1 MTKLK
6 KPVRRIS
13 DEWVREQGKLR
24 PIVVSVYPGDVIG
37 FRLMGT
43 RREERT
49 TIRAC
54 RDLAIKLRV
63 RSEKREKKAAKE
75 ARRGRK
81 R

>member
-6 KPVRRIS
+6 KPVRRVS

-37 FRLMGT
+37 FRLLGT

-49 TIRAC
+49 TVRAC

-63 RSEKREKKAAKE
+63 RTEKREKKEAK
-75 ARRGRK
+75 RGSK

>member
-6 KPVRRIS
+6 KPVRRVS

-37 FRLMGT
+37 FRLLGT

-49 TIRAC
+49 TVRAC

-63 RSEKREKKAAKE
+63 RAEKRERKE
-75 ARRGRK
+75 ARLGK